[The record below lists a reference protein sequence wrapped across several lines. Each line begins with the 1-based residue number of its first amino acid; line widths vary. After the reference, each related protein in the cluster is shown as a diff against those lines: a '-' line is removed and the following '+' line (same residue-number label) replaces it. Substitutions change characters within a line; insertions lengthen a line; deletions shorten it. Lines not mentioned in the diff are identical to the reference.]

1 MNMERYNW
9 KLMYNYKLSFW
20 KKVKM
25 WFFIILA
32 IYFAAVALAL
42 LSSTRGGSA
51 FVLIFTLIFAC
62 LAWRVYYSYSNI
74 KASLQKC
81 DVEYFDKS
89 TVSGLFIV
97 KARDYKL
104 GVFNPKTNSY
114 IIPIECSS
122 IKFVSDL
129 IIVRKEPG
137 WGVYN
142 RSLSKYVLPCKYDG
156 ITRLNNGDIEAM
168 EGVMK
173 YTYTPYG
180 TKQKVVDT
188 SDKIGNYFDK
198 MIEKSMQS

>member
-1 MNMERYNW
+1 MSMASYKW
-9 KLMYNYKLSFW
+9 KLLYNYKLSFW
-20 KKVKM
+20 KKIKM
-25 WFFIILA
+25 YFFIILA
-32 IYFAAVALAL
+32 TYFTFMAIAL
-42 LSSTRGGSA
+42 LASTGGRSA
-51 FVLIFTLIFAC
+51 LILMFTLFFAV
-62 LAWRVYYSYSNI
+62 LAWRVYYTYSYI
-74 KASLQKC
+74 KVSLQEC
-81 DVEYFDKS
+81 DVEYYDKS
-89 TVSGLFIV
+89 TVPGLFIV

-114 IIPIECSS
+114 IIPVECSS
-122 IKFVSDL
+122 IKFESDL

-142 RSLSKYVLPCKYDG
+142 RSLSKYVLPCKYDS

-180 TKQKVVDT
+180 TQQKVVDT